1 MFALCFAE
9 GTRWRDPFSPSPKHP
24 LMTRKK
30 IFNIPL
36 GAFGIGLFFLMAW
49 LCAVPAYA
57 ADVTLAWD
65 PNQEADLEGYAV
77 YYRSSTPGPPY
88 NLFGYF
94 TTDDLSDPANPTVT
108 VTGLNKGANYYFA
121 VTAYNTKGNESGF
134 SNTVCAEIGDVIAPC
149 AATIGGGGGSGGGS
163 GGGGGGAGC
172 FIETASTNAT
182 HFRRVGAA
190 LTVLGCLIAGWASAA
205 KRRSKRLLPFRVHHV
220 PRTLPANNA
229 GRR

>member
-1 MFALCFAE
+1 
-9 GTRWRDPFSPSPKHP
+9 
-24 LMTRKK
+24 
-30 IFNIPL
+30 
-36 GAFGIGLFFLMAW
+36 MAW

-77 YYRSSTPGPPY
+77 YFKSNAPGPPY

-94 TTDDLSDPANPTVT
+94 TTDDISDPAGPTVT

-149 AATIGGGGGSGGGS
+149 SATIVDGGGSGGGGS
-163 GGGGGGAGC
+163 GGGGGGC
-172 FIETASTNAT
+172 FIETASAGAT
-182 HFRRVGAA
+182 PVSRVGAA
-190 LTVLGCLIAGWASAA
+190 LTVLGCLIAGWALAA
-205 KRRSKRLLPFRVHHV
+205 KRRSKRLLPFGVHHV
-220 PRTLPANNA
+220 PRIRPANNA
-229 GRR
+229 GRRWIFFIRSGHA